1 MLGTLFL
8 IILGVPYINSLTIDE
23 YESIRVA
30 VLTRLQYSDKED
42 NVRLHPTMVRLSR
55 KIQLIHLS

>member
-8 IILGVPYINSLTIDE
+8 ITLGVPYINSLTIDE
-23 YESIRVA
+23 YESIRVD
-30 VLTRLQYSDKED
+30 VLTRLQYSDKEE

-55 KIQLIHLS
+55 KIHLIHLS